1 MESRVEN
8 LSGETTNLSSEKIEE
23 LKAMLQRA
31 QAKAVESAKVADQAI
46 REHPYPAIGLAF
58 GVGLLVGILVSRR

>member
-8 LSGETTNLSSEKIEE
+8 LTGEAAKEKIEE

-46 REHPYPAIGLAF
+46 HEHPYPAIGLAF
-58 GVGLLVGILVSRR
+58 GIGLLVGILVSRR

>member
-8 LSGETTNLSSEKIEE
+8 LTGEAAKEKIEE

-31 QAKAVESAKVADQAI
+31 QAKAVESAKAADQAI
-46 REHPYPAIGLAF
+46 HEHPYPAIGVAF
-58 GVGLLVGILVSRR
+58 GLGLLVGSLVSRR